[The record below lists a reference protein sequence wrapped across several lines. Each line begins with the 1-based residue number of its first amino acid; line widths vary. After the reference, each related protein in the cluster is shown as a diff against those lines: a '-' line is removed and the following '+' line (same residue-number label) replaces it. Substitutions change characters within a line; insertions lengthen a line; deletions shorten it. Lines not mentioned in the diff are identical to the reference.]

1 VQDAG
6 TGSVILSRQEEIAAH
21 MADGAWGHLA
31 LDELFLASA
40 RKAPERTALIDPPN
54 RGAFTDGAPRR
65 LSFAAAG
72 AAVEALAER
81 FSSLGLAEDDA
92 VAVQLPNTVEAY
104 LVLLGLFRAR
114 LIACPVPTPWREHDL
129 KLALSQVA
137 PRALITAVTIDG
149 HAHAEMMRR
158 VAGEQFSV
166 RHVLAFGAEAPDG
179 VVCLDAAL
187 EGDADPGKRLPRHRS
202 QAADHVATVSF
213 EADGATAPR
222 PVPRSHNQLIAA
234 ALVHIAAAEISRDD
248 VILTPYPPT
257 GLLPL
262 AACFGPW
269 VLTGAT
275 LALHQPFDARALAE
289 SLRESTYT
297 ILPPGLLAALSAG
310 RALSPARGA
319 LKRVGCAWPA
329 PYLARD
335 GASSPS
341 RAGDVPIIDL
351 YIFGE
356 AATLALPRAADTV
369 AGRIPLGRIRLG
381 PNDGSGPVVLEA
393 RIQGGIQKAA
403 GGPAL
408 AGSLQVRGAMV
419 PSGPF
424 APPGGRFAKGGEA
437 ADAGGGGFVA
447 TGVRARICMSD
458 PPSADC
464 LERDRDV
471 IHLGHSALSAP
482 ELDRLLRRHSGI
494 EDAAVYAVPDPLLGE
509 RLEAAVVPVKGANI
523 SVEDLRAYFL
533 SRKVAAHKVPDR
545 AVPVDAI
552 PREESGRV
560 ARALLARPPK

>member
-1 VQDAG
+1 
-6 TGSVILSRQEEIAAH
+6 VILSRQEEIAAH
-21 MADGAWGHLA
+21 MEDGAWGHLA
-31 LDELFLASA
+31 LDELFLATA
-40 RKAPERTALIDPPN
+40 RKAPERTALIDPAN

-65 LSFAAAG
+65 LGFAEAA

-81 FSSLGLAEDDA
+81 FSSLGLAEDDV

-114 LIACPVPTPWREHDL
+114 LIACPVPTLWREHDL

-179 VVCLDAAL
+179 VVCLNGTL
-187 EGDADPGKRLPRHRS
+187 EGDAEPGKSLPRHRS
-202 QAADHVATVSF
+202 QAADHIATVSF
-213 EADGATAPR
+213 EADGGTAPR

-234 ALVHIAAAEISRDD
+234 SLVHIAAAEISRDD
-248 VILTPYPPT
+248 VILTPYLPT

-262 AACFGPW
+262 AAAFGPW

-275 LALHQPFDARALAE
+275 LALHQPFDARLLAE

-297 ILPPGLLAALSAG
+297 ILPPGLLAALLASRTVS
-310 RALSPARGA
+310 RAHGT

-329 PYLARD
+329 PYLARE
-335 GASSPS
+335 GKSEATG
-341 RAGDVPIIDL
+341 AGDLPVIDL
-351 YIFGE
+351 YVVGE
-356 AATLALPRAADTV
+356 AATLALPRTAGAV
-369 AGRIPLGRIRLG
+369 AGRVPLGSIRLG
-381 PNDGSGPVVLEA
+381 PNDGSGPVVLET
-393 RIQGGIQKAA
+393 RVQGGIQKAA
-403 GGPAL
+403 GGGPAL
-408 AGSLQVRGAMV
+408 TGSLQVRGAMV
-419 PSGPF
+419 PSGKFVPSG
-424 APPGGRFAKGGEA
+424 ARARDGDAA
-437 ADAGGGGFVA
+437 ADAGGGGFIA
-447 TGVRARICMSD
+447 TGVRAQICMTD

-464 LERDRDV
+464 VERDREV

-482 ELDRLLRRHSGI
+482 ELDRLLRRHSGV

-509 RLEAAVVPVKGANI
+509 RLEAAVVPVEGANV

-533 SRKVAAHKVPDR
+533 SRKVAAHKIPDR
-545 AVPVDAI
+545 AVAVDAI

>member
-1 VQDAG
+1 M
-6 TGSVILSRQEEIAAH
+6 ILSRQEEIAAH

-54 RGAFTDGAPRR
+54 RNAFTDDAPRR
-65 LSFAAAG
+65 LSFAEAA

-81 FSSLGLAEDDA
+81 FSSLGLAEDDV
-92 VAVQLPNTVEAY
+92 VAVQLPNTIEAY
-104 LVLLGLFRAR
+104 LVMLGLFRAR
-114 LIACPVPTPWREHDL
+114 LIACPVPTLWREHDL

-137 PRALITAVTIDG
+137 PRALITAVRIDG
-149 HAHAEMMRR
+149 HAHAEMIRL

-179 VVCLDAAL
+179 VVCLNGAL
-187 EGDADPGKRLPRHRS
+187 SGDAEPVTRLPRHRG
-202 QAADHVATVSF
+202 QAADHVATVCF
-213 EADGATAPR
+213 EADGGTAPR

-234 ALVHIAAAEISRDD
+234 ALVHIAAAEISRED

-262 AACFGPW
+262 AASFGPW

-275 LALHQPFDARALAE
+275 LALHQPFDASLLAE
-289 SLRESTYT
+289 SLTQSTYAF
-297 ILPPGLLAALSAG
+297 LPPGVLAALSAN
-310 RALSPARGA
+310 RTLSRARGA

-335 GASSPS
+335 GAFAAAG
-341 RAGDVPIIDL
+341 AGDLPVIDL

-356 AATLALPRAADTV
+356 AATLALPRTADAAP
-369 AGRIPLGRIRLG
+369 GRIPLGRIRLG
-381 PNDGSGPVVLEA
+381 PNDGAGPVVLET
-393 RIQGGIQKAA
+393 RVHGGIQKAA

-419 PSGPF
+419 PSAKF
-424 APPGGRFAKGGEA
+424 APSPERAANAGEP
-437 ADAGGGGFVA
+437 ADAGSGGFVA
-447 TGVRARICMSD
+447 TGVRAAVCAAN

-509 RLEAAVVPVKGANI
+509 RLEAAVVPLKGANV
-523 SVEDLRAYFL
+523 SAEDLRAYFL